1 MGRLRVTQI
10 RSACQ
15 RIERQKRT
23 IRALGIRR
31 MHQTVEHD
39 DTPAIRGMI
48 AKVFH
53 LVTVEEIG
61 EGKKGSR
68 ENR

>member
-1 MGRLRVTQI
+1 MARLRITQI

-15 RIERQKRT
+15 RIEPQKRT
-23 IRALGIRR
+23 IRALGIRK

-39 DTPAIRGMI
+39 DNPVIRGMI

-53 LVTVEEIG
+53 LVKVEEIG
-61 EGKKGSR
+61 GGKKA
-68 ENR
+68 

>member
-1 MGRLRVTQI
+1 MGRLRITQI

-15 RIERQKRT
+15 RIKPQKRT
-23 IRALGIRR
+23 IFALGFRKL
-31 MHQTVEHD
+31 HQTVEHD
-39 DTPAIRGMI
+39 DNPVIRGMI

-61 EGKKGSR
+61 EGKKV
-68 ENR
+68 